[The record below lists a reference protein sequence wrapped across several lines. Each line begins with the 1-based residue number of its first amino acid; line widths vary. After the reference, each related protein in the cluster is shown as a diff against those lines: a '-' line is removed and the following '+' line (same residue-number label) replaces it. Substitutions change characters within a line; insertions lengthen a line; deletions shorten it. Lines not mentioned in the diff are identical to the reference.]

1 MLARGILQAAHFDV
15 TILDAALRLVGA
27 YIVIRVGV
35 LLFAASLGNK
45 SWMQNLENRLTLFI
59 WLAFAADYLGWLDPI
74 IPGLDSIGI
83 ASGKTRITVWSVLKL
98 LFTLTLFVL
107 VAAWISRWID
117 RRLKKL
123 HTLAPSTR
131 IGLAKFANAF
141 LIGLSI
147 LVGLNTA
154 GVDLTALTVLTGAI
168 GLGLGFGLQSIASNF
183 VSGFVLLMDRSI
195 KPGDVI
201 SLSGQSGT
209 STENFGWVQE
219 LRGRYVVV
227 RDRDGIE
234 MLVPNQQLISNAV
247 INWSYTDPRIR
258 LKLPVRVSYQDDPE
272 LALKILLDACEGQ
285 RRVLRDPPP
294 VSRLMQFGDPRHR
307 ARAALLDIRSAGRR
321 EQRALRGQP
330 HHLAP
335 CSRRTTSPSR
345 SRSARSACATRR
357 PISTEERARAAHRLR
372 GHRHPRRGARVEVH
386 PLLGSRRPERQQG
399 RERRAAAV
407 LAAAEHQPAGC
418 RPRIGCAVSRDRGS
432 IDDGSIL
439 ITRPQRAQPGTEPPR
454 RARAPRRPD
463 PRRADR
469 AQDPQED
476 PAHAGLQGAAHRI
489 EEAPR
494 RHQAAERSGRALGLG
509 LGYWPKVTCRMS
521 CRSCSDSTSCASA
534 ATPSSGSPN
543 SIVAV
548 LAPWQSRCAG
558 AADR

>member
-1 MLARGILQAAHFDV
+1 MTEFWLHLQGFFDILFTRNVLTELAALAVCVGLGWTAAILLRNHEQFRTIKPQAAMSRTDLIAYVTIVIIPVIAVLGLVILARGILYAAHYDV
-15 TILDAALRLVGA
+15 TILDAAMRLVGV
-27 YIVIRVGV
+27 YIVIRVAV

-45 SWMQNLENRLTLFI
+45 SWMQNLENRLTLAL

-74 IPGLDSIGI
+74 IGVLDNIGI
-83 ASGKTRITVWSVLKL
+83 ASGRTRVTVWSVLKL

-117 RRLKKL
+117 KRLKKL

-131 IGLAKFANAF
+131 IGLAKFSNAF

-258 LKLPVRVSYQDDPE
+258 LKLPIRVSYQDDPE

-285 RRVLRDPPP
+285 RRVLRDPAP
-294 VSRLMQFGDPRHR
+294 VSRLMQFGDHGIE
-307 ARAALLDIRSAGRR
+307 L
-321 EQRALRGQP
+321 ELRFW
-330 HHLAP
+330 
-335 CSRRTTSPSR
+335 
-345 SRSARSACATRR
+345 
-357 PISTEERARAAHRLR
+357 IS
-372 GHRHPRRGARVEVH
+372 
-386 PLLGSRRPERQQG
+386 
-399 RERRAAAV
+399 
-407 LAAAEHQPAGC
+407 
-418 RPRIGCAVSRDRGS
+418 
-432 IDDGSIL
+432 
-439 ITRPQRAQPGTEPPR
+439 
-454 RARAPRRPD
+454 
-463 PRRADR
+463 
-469 AQDPQED
+469 DPQE
-476 PAHAGLQGAAHRI
+476 GVNNV
-489 EEAPR
+489 
-494 RHQAAERSGRALGLG
+494 RSEVNRTIWALFKENKITI
-509 LGYWPKVTCRMS
+509 P
-521 CRSCSDSTSCASA
+521 
-534 ATPSSGSPN
+534 
-543 SIVAV
+543 VAQREIYV
-548 LAPWQSRCAG
+548 HNVPL
-558 AADR
+558 DLD